1 MIDSGRTLPP
11 SVDAMTSYIATPSRF
26 LLHSARLALILLIAF
41 WLTGCAT
48 MKPGSDESTF
58 SISALESELQEA
70 GVFVMPRGNAGIGV
84 AAEQSAILL
93 LNSSESLTV
102 YEFATANAAS
112 DQAHLFA
119 RANPRRDVYLKD
131 RVVAIRR
138 STGDTGLAQTL
149 RDILGEAL

>member
-1 MIDSGRTLPP
+1 MITH
-11 SVDAMTSYIATPSRF
+11 VATPSRF
-26 LLHSARLALILLIAF
+26 LVFSARIATFLLIAF

-48 MKPGSDESTF
+48 IKSGSEESTF
-58 SISALESELQEA
+58 SISALEAELQEA
-70 GVFVMPRGNAGIGV
+70 GVFVMPRGDTGFGV
-84 AAEQSAILL
+84 PAEQSATLL

-102 YEFATANAAS
+102 YEFASVEAAS

-119 RANPRRDVYLKD
+119 GTNPRREVYLKE
-131 RVVAIRR
+131 RVVAVRR

>member
-1 MIDSGRTLPP
+1 MITH
-11 SVDAMTSYIATPSRF
+11 VATPFRLT
-26 LLHSARLALILLIAF
+26 LLSARMASLLLIAL

-48 MKPGSDESTF
+48 IKSGSEESTF
-58 SISALESELQEA
+58 SISALEAELQEA
-70 GVFVMPRGNAGIGV
+70 GVFVMPRGDTGFGV
-84 AAEQSAILL
+84 PAEQSATLL

-102 YEFATANAAS
+102 YEFASEEAAS

-119 RANPRRDVYLKD
+119 GNNPRREVYLKE

>member
-1 MIDSGRTLPP
+1 
-11 SVDAMTSYIATPSRF
+11 MTMHTAFPSRF
-26 LLHSARLALILLIAF
+26 LLFSARLATFLLIAF

-48 MKPGSDESTF
+48 MKSGSEESSFT
-58 SISALESELQEA
+58 ISALENDLQKA
-70 GVFVMPRGNAGIGV
+70 GVFVMPRGDASFGIP
-84 AAEQSAILL
+84 AEQSAILV

-102 YEFATANAAS
+102 YEFASEEAAS

-119 RANPRRDVYLKD
+119 GNNPRREVYLKE

>member
-1 MIDSGRTLPP
+1 
-11 SVDAMTSYIATPSRF
+11 MTTHLASPSRF
-26 LLHSARLALILLIAF
+26 LLLSARLVLILLIAF

-48 MKPGSDESTF
+48 MKSGSDESTF

-70 GVFVMPRGNAGIGV
+70 GVFVMPRGEAGFGI

-102 YEFATANAAS
+102 YEFASVGAAS

-119 RANPRRDVYLKD
+119 GANPRRDVYLKD
-131 RVVAIRR
+131 RLVAIRG
-138 STGDTGLAQTL
+138 SSGDTGLAQTL

>member
-1 MIDSGRTLPP
+1 MVFGRTLPQ
-11 SVDAMTSYIATPSRF
+11 SVDAMTTHTSFPSPF
-26 LLHSARLALILLIAF
+26 LLVSARVATFLLVSL
-41 WLTGCAT
+41 WLTGCASL
-48 MKPGSDESTF
+48 KSGSEESTF
-58 SISALESELQEA
+58 SISALEGELQEA
-70 GVFVMPRGNAGIGV
+70 GVFVMPRGDAGVGV
-84 AAEQSAILL
+84 PAEQSAILL

-102 YEFATANAAS
+102 YEFASAAAAS

-119 RANPRRDVYLKD
+119 GANPRRDVYLKD